1 MKVKLVGY
9 DDDGES
15 VLISNIE
22 AGEDSI
28 FQKVDEEVEKYVNKY
43 EELEECEFCYSKLQ
57 NFSAKYP
64 DKNVCQNCVDNEP
77 DEVVNN

>member
-1 MKVKLVGY
+1 MKIKLVGY

-28 FQKVDEEVEKYVNKY
+28 FQKVSGA
-43 EELEECEFCYSKLQ
+43 LEEYVKIHSVLQECKLCGSKVQELRDGICREC
-57 NFSAKYP
+57 F
-64 DKNVCQNCVDNEP
+64 
-77 DEVVNN
+77 NNK